1 MTAQQLPYMPEEK
14 TNQAKAGLGYFGGV
28 FTPSILT
35 ILGVVMYL
43 RFGWVVGNAGLGGA
57 LLIVVVAHLISVA
70 TGLSVASIA
79 TNRTVRAGGAYYMI
93 SRSLGAPAGAAIG
106 IPLFLGQAL
115 SITFYVVGFTES
127 LNMLW
132 PALDPQLTGTIVLIA
147 LTLISL
153 KSASAAIKVQ
163 YFIMAAIALSLVSF
177 FMGVDIPDR
186 PMEVTWWNEGGAS
199 FAVVFAVFFPA
210 VTGIMAGVSMSG
222 DLKDARRGIP
232 KGTLLAIAVGF
243 VIYMVIPF
251 GLAWSMDL
259 PSLMG
264 KTDAMWRIATFP
276 ALIYV
281 GVWGATL
288 SSAVGSILGAPRTL
302 QALAR
307 DGLAPG
313 FLGKGSG
320 PMDEPKIGLV
330 FSFLLAEVGVL
341 AGSLDVIAP
350 ILTMFFLATYGMTNL
365 ACALE
370 RWAATPSFRPSF
382 EAPIWVSLVG
392 AVGSF
397 YVMSILNLPAM
408 LAAMAFSIVIFFW
421 VQRRT
426 LGTAWGD
433 ARHGLWAALVRT
445 ALLKLQRVEYH
456 PMNWRPNLLVFGGDP
471 NKRGHMLELS
481 CSLVGERG
489 MVSYF
494 CMLKGEVCE
503 LAKDRSTL
511 LADLDNRF
519 AQRFPNAL
527 YRVDVVPDVYDGVVS
542 IAQAYGFGSFES
554 NTVMLGWPQ
563 KVERLDRFAN
573 MLRQL
578 VSIDRSLLLLRLKPI
593 RGFGARR
600 SIDVWWGGMA
610 NNGGLML
617 LLAYLMKASEAWRH
631 ATVRIITVVNDDQ
644 NANEVK
650 GNLESML
657 DRSRVDAQPLV
668 LQRQGRPI
676 AEIMDSVSGNQDLA
690 ILGLKLPAPEES
702 AELFFERTNKFLEV
716 LPTTILVCS
725 ARNFKGEPVLF
736 DEESLA
742 VEQDSQ

>member
-1 MTAQQLPYMPEEK
+1 MTEQQ
-14 TNQAKAGLGYFGGV
+14 TNQTQGERNNQDKAGLGYFGGV

-57 LLIVVVAHLISVA
+57 LLIVVVAHLISIA

-79 TNRTVRAGGAYYMI
+79 TNRTVRGGGAYYMI

-127 LNMLW
+127 LTMLW
-132 PALDPQLTGTIVLIA
+132 PGLDCQLTGTAVLVA
-147 LTLISL
+147 LTLLSL

-177 FMGVDIPDR
+177 FLGVDVPER
-186 PMEVTWWNEGGAS
+186 PLEVTWWNEGGES

-222 DLKDARRGIP
+222 DLKDARSSIP
-232 KGTLLAIAVGF
+232 KGTILAIAVGF
-243 VIYMVIPF
+243 VIYMAVPF
-251 GLAWSMDL
+251 GLAWSMDPAIL
-259 PSLMG
+259 RG
-264 KTDAMWRIATFP
+264 NTDAMWRIAALP

-307 DGLAPG
+307 DGLAPRW
-313 FLGKGSG
+313 LGKGSG
-320 PMDEPKIGLV
+320 PMDEPKIGLI
-330 FSFLLAEVGVL
+330 FSFVLAEVGVL
-341 AGSLDVIAP
+341 AGSLNVIAP

-382 EAPIWVSLVG
+382 KAPIWVSLVG
-392 AVGSF
+392 AGGSF

-408 LAAMAFSIVIFFW
+408 LAALAFSVVLFLW

-471 NKRGHMLELS
+471 NKRGHMLEFS
-481 CSLVGERG
+481 CALVGERG

-503 LAKDRSTL
+503 LAKERGTL
-511 LADLDNRF
+511 LADLENRF

-542 IAQAYGFGSFES
+542 IAQAYGFGSFEP
-554 NTVMLGWPQ
+554 NTVMLGWPR
-563 KVERLDRFAN
+563 KVERQDRFVR

-578 VSIDRSLLLLRLKPI
+578 VSIDRSLLLVRQKPI
-593 RGFGARR
+593 RGFGRKH
-600 SIDVWWGGMA
+600 SIDVWWGGLA

-617 LLAYLMKASEAWRH
+617 LLAYLMKATEAWRN
-631 ATVRIITVVNDDQ
+631 ATVRIITVVTDDQ
-644 NANEVK
+644 NAEEVRA
-650 GNLESML
+650 NLQSML

-668 LQRQGRPI
+668 LQRKERPI
-676 AEIMDSVSGNQDLA
+676 PEIMKSVSGTQDLA
-690 ILGLKLPAPEES
+690 ILGLKLPGPEDS
-702 AELFFERTNKFLEV
+702 AEFFFERTNQFLEV
-716 LPTTILVCS
+716 LPTTVLVCS

-736 DEESLA
+736 DEETLNIERGS
-742 VEQDSQ
+742 